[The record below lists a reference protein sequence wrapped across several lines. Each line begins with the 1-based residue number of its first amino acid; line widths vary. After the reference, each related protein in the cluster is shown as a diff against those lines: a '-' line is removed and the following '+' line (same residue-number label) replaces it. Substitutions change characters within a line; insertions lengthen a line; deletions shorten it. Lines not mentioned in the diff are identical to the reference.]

1 MIPTAL
7 IRFGADAYVVVANA
21 LATWIKG
28 RAKPFTNL
36 VPQSINFSRIGRC
49 NSCERVHDDVRAVEI
64 GAAVYELCPGCRQR
78 AAA

>member
-7 IRFGADAYVVVANA
+7 IRFGADAYAVVANA

-49 NSCERVHDDVRAVEI
+49 NSCERVHDGVRAVEI
-64 GAAVYELCPGCRQR
+64 GALTYDLCPSCETR
-78 AAA
+78 AVA